1 MVRLKYDQLKQEFI
15 RVLLS
20 RGFEP
25 DVANESAII
34 FADTTLDGV
43 YSHGVNR
50 FPKVI
55 SYLDKGYIN
64 PKAKPTLVSALG
76 AIEKWDGNLGMGN
89 VNAKIAMDRTLEL
102 SKTYGIGA
110 VALRNT
116 NHWMRGSTYGIQAAN
131 QGFAAIC
138 WTNTLP
144 NMPAWGST
152 RPNIGNN
159 PLVIA
164 IPREKGMVLFDAA
177 MSQFSY
183 GKMETTRLANQ
194 QLPFP
199 GGYNLKGEL
208 TTDPAEILKS
218 WRVLPIGLWK
228 GSGLSI
234 VLDLLAA
241 SLAEGDSTAKIG
253 SKGGDEYGVSQVFI
267 AINLYAL
274 TSKESIERLI
284 DETIEE
290 LHASNNIDGFKKV
303 RYPGEGTWER
313 RKENLEKDIPVEEEI
328 WKTIL
333 SL

>member
-1 MVRLKYDQLKQEFI
+1 MVRLSYDQLKQEFI
-15 RVLLS
+15 RILLS

-25 DVANESAII
+25 EVANDSATI

-55 SYLDKGYIN
+55 SFIDNGYID
-64 PKAKPTLVSALG
+64 PKAKPTLISALG

-89 VNAKIAMDRTLEL
+89 INAKIAMDRTLEL
-102 SKTYGIGA
+102 AKIHGIGA

-116 NHWMRGSTYGIQAAN
+116 NHWMRGSTYGIQAAD

-164 IPREKGMVLFDAA
+164 IPRQKGMVLFDAA

-183 GKMETTRLANQ
+183 GKMETTKLANQ

-208 TTDPAEILKS
+208 TTDPAEILQS

-241 SLAEGDSTAKIG
+241 SLAEGDTTANIG
-253 SKGGDEYGVSQVFI
+253 TKGGVEYGVSQVFI
-267 AINLYAL
+267 AMNLYSL
-274 TSKESIERLI
+274 TSKESIEQLI

-290 LHASNNIDGFKKV
+290 LHASSNVDGSETV

-313 RKENLEKDIPVEEEI
+313 RKENLEKGIPVEEEI
-328 WKTIL
+328 WETIL
-333 SL
+333 AL